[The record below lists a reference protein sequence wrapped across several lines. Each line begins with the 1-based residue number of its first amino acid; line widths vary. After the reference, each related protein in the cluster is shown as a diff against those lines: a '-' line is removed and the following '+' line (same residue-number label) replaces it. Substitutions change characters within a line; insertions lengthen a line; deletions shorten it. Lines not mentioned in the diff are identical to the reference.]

1 MIKKEYA
8 ENAEKKQGFIA
19 LLLDIRPSVVN
30 NVQIGIMI
38 KIRRLVKH
46 LLRIIKRYTAEEKNM
61 K

>member
-8 ENAEKKQGFIA
+8 ESAEKKQGFIA
-19 LLLDIRPSVVN
+19 LPQDIRPSVVN

-38 KIRRLVKH
+38 KIQRLVKH
-46 LLRIIKRYTAEEKNM
+46 LLKIIKRYTAEEKNM